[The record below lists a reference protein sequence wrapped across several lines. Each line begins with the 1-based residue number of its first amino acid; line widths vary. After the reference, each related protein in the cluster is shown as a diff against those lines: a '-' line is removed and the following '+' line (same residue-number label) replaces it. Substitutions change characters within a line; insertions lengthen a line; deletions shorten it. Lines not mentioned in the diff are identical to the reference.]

1 MRQTQK
7 QYKMDV
13 TKALYRN
20 GFDAYLMIGESHDA
34 DMYYA
39 TGFFASDK
47 FTYLQTERGDEI
59 LLVSEMERERA
70 KNESRI
76 SDVRTIQDYNYRSKL
91 ESRDDPS
98 TAFSDVLGELLGEF
112 KVRKIGVPHDFP
124 LFVSQTLKEQ
134 GFWFKPI
141 KSPFRDMRTRKNESE
156 IENIANV
163 QSACEKAMETAIG
176 MISDSLEKDG
186 VLYHDDTELTSEYVR
201 NAIEHRLLDFGCKA
215 ETTIVACGKQSS
227 TPHWMGEGSLKAN
240 EPIIIDIF
248 PQSKTNRYFSDMSR
262 TVVKGTP
269 SRQLKDMYEAVME
282 AQNKALGLV
291 KPGASCS
298 DIHNAVCDIFEEK
311 GHDTIRNNPKTK
323 SGFLHS
329 TGHGVGLE
337 VHELPNIG
345 DNKTQLEVGNVIT
358 IEPGMYYP
366 EVGGVRI
373 EDIVVVTEQGC
384 RNLTEFEKKFVV

>member
-1 MRQTQK
+1 
-7 QYKMDV
+7 MDV
-13 TKALYRN
+13 TKTLYKNRL
-20 GFDAYLMIGESHDA
+20 DAYLMIGDSHDA
-34 DMYYA
+34 DMYYT

-47 FTYLQTERGDEI
+47 FTYLQTDGGDEI

-70 KNESRI
+70 KNESRV
-76 SDVRTIQDYNYRSKL
+76 SDVRTTQDYNYKSKRQ
-91 ESRDDPS
+91 SRETPS
-98 TAFSDVLGELLGEF
+98 TAFSDVLGELLGEK
-112 KVRKIGVPHDFP
+112 KVRNIGVPYDFP
-124 LFVSQTLKEQ
+124 LFISQTLKEQ

-141 KSPFRDMRTRKNESE
+141 KSSFRDLRTRKNESE
-156 IENIANV
+156 IENIAAV
-163 QSACEKAMETAIG
+163 QNACEKAMETAIG
-176 MISDSLEKDG
+176 LISSSSEENG
-186 VLYHDDTELTSEYVR
+186 ILYHDDTELTSEYVR
-201 NAIEHRLLDFGCKA
+201 NAIEHRLLDFGCRA
-215 ETTIVACGKQSS
+215 ETTIVACGKKSS
-227 TPHWMGEGSLKAN
+227 TPHWMGEGFLKAG

-269 SRQLKDMYEAVME
+269 SRQLKDMYEAVLE
-282 AQNKALGLV
+282 AQNKALDLV
-291 KPGASCS
+291 KPGALCS

-337 VHELPNIG
+337 VHELPSLG
-345 DNKTQLEVGNVIT
+345 DNKTQMEVGNVVT
-358 IEPGMYYP
+358 IEPGLYYP

-373 EDIVVVTEQGC
+373 EDIVVVTDQGC